1 MVLYRRIVT
10 VDLRAGEGPLL
21 TFMVSGHALPAF
33 GMKLDGS
40 GRALLS
46 KKEVIEE
53 KAWALLSEETAARNL
68 IPVDAEY
75 VRQGNEYSLLLYID
89 KEGGVTVEDCEA
101 VSRALDPKL
110 DEEDFIPDAY
120 TLYVS
125 SPGLGRPI
133 RRPRDYVF
141 AKGKSVE
148 LRLFRP
154 VDGQKEYEGIL
165 TDFDEESATLDIEGQ
180 PCRFMKSDISLL
192 RLAFDF

>member
-1 MVLYRRIVT
+1 M
-10 VDLRAGEGPLL
+10 
-21 TFMVSGHALPAF
+21 
-33 GMKLDGS
+33 
-40 GRALLS
+40 S
-46 KKEVIEE
+46 KKDVIEE
-53 KAWALLSEETAARNL
+53 RAWELLSEEAAARNL

-75 VRQGNEYSLLLYID
+75 VKQGGEYSLLLYID

-101 VSRALDPKL
+101 VSRAIDPRL

-141 AKGKSVE
+141 AKGKEVE
-148 LRLFRP
+148 LKLFRA
-154 VDGQKEYEGIL
+154 VDGQKEYEGTL
-165 TDFDEESATLDIEGQ
+165 MDFDEESATVDIDGK
-180 PCRFMKSDISLL
+180 PCRFMKNEISLL